1 MPICL
6 YRYVVSNIVIRSI
19 AGDTTALDNF
29 RHAILRHFSDLERLE
44 DLELRYVALK
54 LVNVFVVTS

>member
-1 MPICL
+1 MHL
-6 YRYVVSNIVIRSI
+6 VSNIVIRSI
-19 AGDTTALDNF
+19 AGDTTALNNF